1 MTNLL
6 VTDREGND
14 HQIAADS
21 GISLMEAIRS
31 TVGEIEAICGGVRSC
46 ATCHV
51 YVDERYSAF
60 IPQITEEEDD
70 ILENSDHRRPMSRL
84 SCQIPVVD
92 EMSGMQVTIAPED

>member
-6 VTDREGND
+6 VTDRQGND
-14 HQIAADS
+14 HQIAADL
-21 GISLMEAIRS
+21 GISLMEAIRA
-31 TVGEIEAICGGVRSC
+31 TVGEIEAICGGCRSC

-84 SCQIPVVD
+84 SCQIPVSD
-92 EMSGMQVTIAPED
+92 EMSGMQVTIAPEE